1 MRSLSRYE
9 RNAPL
14 RPKTPIAIVVAVSA
28 GERLDDIAG
37 EAILSAARMSHDDFQ
52 RDLRQL
58 NGLLNQRAFMVMTYV
73 ATTDAL
79 ASRLQ
84 AQ

>member
-1 MRSLSRYE
+1 
-9 RNAPL
+9 
-14 RPKTPIAIVVAVSA
+14 
-28 GERLDDIAG
+28 
-37 EAILSAARMSHDDFQ
+37 MSHDDFQ

-58 NGLLNQRAFMVMTYV
+58 NGLLNHRAFMVMTYV

-84 AQ
+84 TQ